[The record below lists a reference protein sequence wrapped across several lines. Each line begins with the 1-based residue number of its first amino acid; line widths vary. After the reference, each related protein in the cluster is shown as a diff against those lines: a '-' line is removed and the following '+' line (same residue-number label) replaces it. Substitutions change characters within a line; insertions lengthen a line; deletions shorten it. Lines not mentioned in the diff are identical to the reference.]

1 MQGRRTMKDHNE
13 MYHMDYKDTKKQAYK
28 DKSDGSVTSRR
39 GLLTGRS
46 GHGSRI
52 SRCFAGGLIRRIRTS
67 AEQSSSQ
74 PTVRRPSTVRDCS
87 SRGLWKHNIHAPV
100 RKRAGHFDGARFSPH
115 KSDVAIPRAEAC
127 RKSHVICVDLRAYG
141 RSGIPTSTNDH
152 FPYSKRAMPN
162 ELVE

>member
-87 SRGLWKHNIHAPV
+87 SRGVWKHNIHAPV
-100 RKRAGHFDGARFSPH
+100 WKRAGHFDGARYSPH
-115 KSDVAIPRAEAC
+115 KPDVAIPRSQAC
-127 RKSHVICVDLRAYG
+127 RGSHRNLLGPAGLRPPP
-141 RSGIPTSTNDH
+141 PTCCYRPPFSLFKARNR
-152 FPYSKRAMPN
+152 KRTD
-162 ELVE
+162 